1 MLTGVIVIR
10 QSSRAPRLTSTV
22 LVIQGLN
29 DADPGG
35 LAALEPGYVLT
46 VLMMSMRRIV

>member
-1 MLTGVIVIR
+1 V
-10 QSSRAPRLTSTV
+10 
-22 LVIQGLN
+22 QGLK

-46 VLMMSMRRIV
+46 VLMMSMRMMRILRL